1 MINDMGMMRRG
12 WLVLRVWL
20 LGCALVAVCGGRAQV
35 LHRYTASLPA
45 TDGVGRVLPTRE
57 EVGPERSDRFVGLFY
72 WTWHTQIAGPE
83 VFDVTKFLAAH
94 PEAINDFDD
103 PAWGG
108 EHPTH
113 FWGEPL
119 FGYYLDTDEWVLRK
133 HAEMLGE
140 AGVDV
145 IIFDCTNGNFTW
157 KESYMKLCEVFA
169 QAREEGVKT
178 PQIAFIL
185 AFGPTPGSHEALRE
199 LYEDLYRPGL
209 YEDLWFMW
217 KGKPL
222 IMAWPESLD
231 LEDAEDKAIRDFFTF
246 RPGQPDYKAGPSR
259 PDHWGWLEIYPQHG
273 YACDEEGR
281 PEEVPVGVAQNW
293 SDARGL
299 TAMNAPGSF
308 GRSYTHRSGQAPD
321 TLVCEGGVRQPAV
334 RLGLNFEEQWERAL
348 ELDPEFVF
356 ITGWNEWIAGRY
368 RMWQQQ
374 ANAFPDEFS
383 QEKSRDIEP
392 MRGGHG
398 DDYYWQMVAAIRR
411 YKGMPEP
418 SKGYRT
424 HRGNTRHRHH
434 AGCGNDTLVN
444 TTGRNDI
451 VSCRVRETA
460 SKVAFTVRCAEAIT
474 APDGEEGWMRLYLD
488 TDLCHSTGWEGY
500 DYTVNRVSPQGRRA
514 FLERYA
520 QGRWLPA
527 GEVRLQRRGRE
538 VRITI
543 PKALLGM
550 DERKTFALQFK
561 WSDNV
566 KGDDI
571 LSFWTDGDVAPM
583 GRFNF
588 EMKD

>member
-1 MINDMGMMRRG
+1 MLG
-12 WLVLRVWL
+12 WL
-20 LGCALVAVCGGRAQV
+20 LVIVCGGGAQT
-35 LHRYTASLPA
+35 LHRHTAALPA
-45 TDGVGRVLPTRE
+45 TDGLGRVLPTRE
-57 EVGPERSDRFVGLFY
+57 EVGPERTDRFVGLFY
-72 WTWHTQIAGPE
+72 WTWHTNFCSMEA
-83 VFDVTKFLAAH
+83 FDVTKFLAAH
-94 PEAINDFDD
+94 PEAINDYDD

-108 EHPTH
+108 EHATH

-119 FGYYLDTDEWVLRK
+119 FGYYRDTDEWVLRK

-209 YEDLWFMW
+209 YKDLWFEW

-273 YACDEEGR
+273 YVCDEKGR

-293 SDARGL
+293 SDERGL

-308 GRSYTHRSGQAPD
+308 GRSYTHRAGQAPD
-321 TLVCEGGVRQPAV
+321 TLVGEGGVRQAAV

-356 ITGWNEWIAGRY
+356 ITGWNEWIAGRF

-411 YKGMPEP
+411 YKGMPEA

-424 HRGNTRHRHH
+424 HQGNTRHRHH
-434 AGCGNDTLVN
+434 AGWGTDTLVN

-451 VSCRVRETA
+451 VSCQVKETA
-460 SKVAFTVRCAEAIT
+460 TKFVFSARCAETIT

-488 TDLCHSTGWEGY
+488 TDCRHDTGWEGY
-500 DYTVNRVSPQGRRA
+500 DYTVNRVSPDGRRA

-520 QGRWLPA
+520 QGRWQPA
-527 GEVRLQRRGRE
+527 GEVRLQRRGKV
-538 VRITI
+538 VRITT
-543 PKALLGM
+543 PKVLLGM
-550 DERKTFALQFK
+550 GDRKTFALQFK

-588 EMKD
+588 EMNDEGTKACLQE

>member
-1 MINDMGMMRRG
+1 MKNFRLSLLFTLLVSAGM
-12 WLVLRVWL
+12 LS
-20 LGCALVAVCGGRAQV
+20 AQT
-35 LHRYTASLPA
+35 LHRHTSSLPA
-45 TDGVGRVLPTRE
+45 TDGVGRALPTRA
-57 EVGPERSDRFVGLFY
+57 EVGEERADRFLGLFY
-72 WTWHTQIAGPE
+72 WTWHTNFSSIEA
-83 VFDVTKFLAAH
+83 FDVTKFLAAH
-94 PEAINDFDD
+94 PDAIHDYDD

-108 EHPTH
+108 EHVTH

-119 FGYYLDTDEWVLRK
+119 FGYYRNTDEWVLRK

-145 IIFDCTNGNFTW
+145 IIFDCTNGHFTW
-157 KESYMKLCEVFA
+157 KESYMKLCEVFTA
-169 QAREEGVKT
+169 ARRDGVQT
-178 PQIAFIL
+178 PQIAFLL
-185 AFGPTPGSHEALRE
+185 AFGPTPGSHKAMRE
-199 LYEDLYRPGL
+199 LYEDLYRLGL
-209 YEDLWFMW
+209 YKELWFEW

-222 IMAWPESLD
+222 IMAWPESPGD
-231 LEDAEDKAIRDFFTF
+231 DEVDREIRDFFTF

-273 YACDEEGR
+273 YGQGADGR
-281 PEEVPVGVAQNW
+281 FEEVPVGVAQNW
-293 SDARGL
+293 SDERGL

-321 TLVCEGGVRQPAV
+321 SIVTDDGVRQAAV

-368 RMWQQQ
+368 RLWQQQ
-374 ANAFPDEFS
+374 ENAFPDEFS

-411 YKGMPEP
+411 YKGMPA
-418 SKGYRT
+418 SSAKYLT
-424 HRGNTRHRHH
+424 HRGNTIHRHH
-434 AGCGNDTLVN
+434 PGWGSDTLVN

-451 VSCRVRETA
+451 VSCKVKESA
-460 SKVAFTVRCAEAIT
+460 SRITFSVSCAEKIT
-474 APDGEEGWMRLYLD
+474 APDGKGGWMRLYLD
-488 TDLCHSTGWEGY
+488 TDNRHATGWEGY
-500 DYTVNRVSPQGRRA
+500 DYTVGRLSPCGQRA
-514 FLERYA
+514 ALERFTN
-520 QGRWLPA
+520 GRWQKV
-527 GEVRLQRRGRE
+527 GEVRLKRRGRM

-543 PKALLGM
+543 PKSLLGIA
-550 DERKTFALQFK
+550 DKTPFDLQFK

-566 KGDDI
+566 QDDDI

-583 GRFNF
+583 GRFNYTYSSRYTK
-588 EMKD
+588 E